1 MNKLKPFTR
10 KVTGLNLCTFAQP
23 PTAGHECREACW
35 SNGRSCKKC
44 PTDCYRRGWSKA
56 LVDADNEKL
65 VSQMNAGEAHATE

>member
-1 MNKLKPFTR
+1 V

-44 PTDCYRRGWSKA
+44 KVECYRRKWSKSM
-56 LVDADNEKL
+56 VDADNKKL
-65 VSQMNAGEAHATE
+65 VSQKCAEKENHDATK